1 MGLQHLVAKL
11 YNNDRGLMVKQ
22 LCKIPSGLLQI
33 VISEYKV
40 EVRSEALA
48 MLAGVA
54 VENPGIIWMW
64 KTQILRLLFFFFFL
78 HTNN

>member
-1 MGLQHLVAKL
+1 MDLQHLVAKL

-64 KTQILRLLFFFFFL
+64 KTQILRLLFFFFPPYQ
-78 HTNN
+78 